1 MSIFLDKIL
10 VSTLNDY
17 NNFHTFDTD
26 RQRDER
32 VREMRDT
39 KTETERDGN
48 CDFESSMRVG
58 GGDGANSPIE
68 QMVGRTEKR
77 IRRCLNAF
85 FLRNESI
92 SRLNS
97 FLSTIVINRWN
108 RD

>member
-1 MSIFLDKIL
+1 MDKIL

-17 NNFHTFDTD
+17 NSFHTFDTD

-85 FLRNESI
+85 F
-92 SRLNS
+92 
-97 FLSTIVINRWN
+97 
-108 RD
+108 